1 MERLFTPFSL
11 DGVEL
16 VNRFVFPPLKT
27 AYGNP
32 DGKVTDGQLNFYRQ
46 IARNGPGLIILEPV
60 AVTPEG
66 REHPKQLS
74 VHLPDSAQ
82 ELKKIVEVIH
92 GEGRL
97 ACLHLN
103 HAGAAAN
110 PKATGAKPK
119 APFPCSCTASGQ
131 KAEALT
137 AGEIQDILAGYESA
151 ARKAKEAGVDV
162 LEIQA
167 GHGYL
172 VSQFLN
178 GKINK
183 REDRFGQDRQLFVRE
198 VISAVRRSAGEMALI
213 LRISGDEMSPE
224 YGLPREELPSLLDFA
239 SEAGISA
246 IHVGMGSTCFS
257 PPWYFHHMSLPGNP
271 QMDAVSRIRQ
281 LSSLPIIAA
290 GRLGRKDRTIQFVQE
305 GLADLLA
312 LGRPII
318 ADPQILEK
326 WRKDQD
332 ERVIHCGYCLQGCLH
347 RVRTGEG
354 LGCNVN
360 AEIGQPDLKPTSQP
374 LKVLVTGGGP
384 AGMSAARYLAKRG
397 HQVTLVEK
405 EQQLGGQFALAW
417 KAPGKEPM
425 RESLESLVR
434 TVEESQVSILL
445 GRRMDAGFVK
455 ESNPDLLVW
464 ATGAQ
469 DTIPEIPGLSDQRH
483 LTALEFYRREKEVL
497 GPRVLVIGAGRT
509 GLEIAEELGQEGY
522 EVVATKRTDP
532 IGSHM
537 EMVTR
542 NLTLKRIAGL
552 SNVTVLPHT
561 AVNSFSAVGVEIDT
575 DGEKRTL
582 EPFQTV
588 ILAFGL
594 LPAPGPDEEIQNSV
608 SKVEII
614 GDAQEI
620 QDIFTATQAGYQLAL
635 KY

>member
-1 MERLFTPFSL
+1 MERLFTPFPL
-11 DGVEL
+11 DGMEL
-16 VNRFVFPPLKT
+16 VNRFVFPPIKT

-32 DGKVTDGQLNFYRQ
+32 HGKVTDGQLNFYRQ

-110 PKATGAKPK
+110 PKATGAKPR
-119 APFPCSCTASGQ
+119 APFPCSCSASGQ

-137 AGEIQDILAGYESA
+137 EGEIQDILAGYESA
-151 ARKAKEAGVDV
+151 ARKAKEADFDV

-224 YGLPREELPSLLDFA
+224 YGLPREDLPTLLEFVR
-239 SEAGISA
+239 EAGMSA
-246 IHVGMGSTCFS
+246 IHIGMGSACFS
-257 PPWYFHHMSLPGNP
+257 PPWYYHHMSLPGNP
-271 QMDAVSRIRQ
+271 QIDALSRIRQ

-290 GRLGRKDRTIQFVQE
+290 GRLGRKDRALQFVQK

-318 ADPQILEK
+318 ANPQIVEK
-326 WRKDQD
+326 WQKDQD
-332 ERVIHCGYCLQGCLH
+332 GRVIQCGYCLQGCLH
-347 RVRTGEG
+347 RVRNGEG

-360 AEIGQPDLKPTSQP
+360 PEIGQPDLKPSSQP
-374 LKVLVTGGGP
+374 LKVLVAGGGP
-384 AGMSAARYLAKRG
+384 AGISAARYLSKRG
-397 HQVTLVEK
+397 HRVTLVEK

-425 RESLESLVR
+425 LESLESLVR
-434 TVEESQVSILL
+434 AVEGSQVSILI
-445 GRRMDAGFVK
+445 GQRVDAGSVK
-455 ESNPDLLVW
+455 ESNHDLLVW

-469 DTIPEIPGLSDQRH
+469 NTIPEIPGLSDQRY

-497 GPRVLVIGAGRT
+497 GPRILVIGAGRT
-509 GLEIAEELGQEGY
+509 GLEIAEEMGQKGY

-542 NLTLKRIAGL
+542 NLALKRVAGL
-552 SNVTVLPHT
+552 PNVTVLPHT
-561 AVNSFSAVGVEIDT
+561 AVNTFSAVGVEIDT

-594 LPAPGPDEEIQNSV
+594 LPAPGPNEEIQNLV
-608 SKVEII
+608 SRVEII
-614 GDAQEI
+614 GDAQEV